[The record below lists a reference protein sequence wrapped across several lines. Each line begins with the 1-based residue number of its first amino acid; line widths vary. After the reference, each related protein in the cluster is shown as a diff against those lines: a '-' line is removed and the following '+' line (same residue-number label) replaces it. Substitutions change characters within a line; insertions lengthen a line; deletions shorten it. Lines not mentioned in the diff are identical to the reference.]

1 MWKMKGE
8 PLRNWSGGSY
18 AANIGAIIAKEQINN
33 GGKVI
38 LYQPENEYR

>member
-1 MWKMKGE
+1 VDDEGE
-8 PLRNWSGGSY
+8 PLADLFRDSY
-18 AANIGAIIAKEQINN
+18 AANIGVIIAKEQINN